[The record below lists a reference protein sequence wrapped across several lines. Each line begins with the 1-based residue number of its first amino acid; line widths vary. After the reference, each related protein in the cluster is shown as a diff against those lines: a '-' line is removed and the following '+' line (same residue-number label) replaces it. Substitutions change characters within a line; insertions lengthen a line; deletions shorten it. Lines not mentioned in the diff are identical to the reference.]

1 MTAAYHKK
9 TTEPCDVTPTQPAL
23 LTFLL
28 LKPRITRL
36 LLDALQVES
45 DSYNVQILLGGM

>member
-1 MTAAYHKK
+1 MTASYQKK
-9 TTEPCDVTPTQPAL
+9 KQPACDAL
-23 LTFLL
+23 PTETTSLTFLS

-45 DSYNVQILLGGM
+45 DSYNVQILLGGE